1 MNKRRFFITLISCL
15 FLLCGCVGLNYNVIK
30 GNLDNDIDEG
40 HYIDGL
46 HFFKQDKN
54 FCGPSA
60 LAVVMN
66 YWGDDVTQEKVAE
79 AIYHASIKGSLTVD
93 LENYAFK
100 RGFFAQAGEF
110 ELDKLGPMIRE
121 GIPIIVMVQV
131 MPFIKR
137 NHYLVLFGYNET
149 RQIVMAYTGKEEP
162 ILMGYG
168 DFVRKWESAGKWAL
182 IVAPPQKV
190 DWELD
195 SYYLNKLGL
204 IYEESGLNDLA
215 VVYYKKAI
223 KEDNSRALYFFN
235 LGNVYVKLSEYEQA
249 VLYYNKA
256 IGADK
261 TYADAYNNIAY
272 SLYLDGR
279 NLDMAEDYALQ
290 AITLP
295 SEKKGYYYDTLGLIY
310 LKRNDNKKAK
320 EAFKKALIEA
330 SNLDLDVQKAIK
342 THLDSLSEIN

>member
-40 HYIDGL
+40 HYIEGL

-100 RGFFAQAGEF
+100 RGFFAQAGSF
-110 ELDKLGPMIRE
+110 ELDELGPKIRE
-121 GIPIIVMVQV
+121 GIPVIVMLQV

-137 NHYLVLFGYNET
+137 NHYLVLFGYDET
-149 RQIVMAYTGKEEP
+149 RNLVMAYTGKEEP

-182 IVAPPQKV
+182 IVVPPQKV

-215 VVYYKKAI
+215 VIYYKKAI
-223 KEDNSRALYFFN
+223 KEDSSKALYFFN
-235 LGNVYVKLSEYEQA
+235 LGNVCLKLSQYEEA

-256 IGADK
+256 IKADK

-290 AITLP
+290 ALALQ

-310 LKRNDNKKAK
+310 LKRKDNKKAK
-320 EAFKKALIEA
+320 ETFKKAFKEA
-330 SNLDLDVQKAIK
+330 SNLDPDVQQAIK
-342 THLDSLSEIN
+342 THLDSLSSIK